1 MRRTKVLLLIKGLGI
16 GGAERLLLS
25 FLQVRDRQHF
35 DYRVAFVLPSKD
47 ALVPKVREADVPVQC
62 LAGGNRAATW
72 PFRLRRM
79 LIADPVDVLHLHS
92 PLVASVARVVV
103 RTLPK
108 STRPVVVTTE
118 HSTWSSYAMTTRIMN
133 AITFMIDDA
142 HIAVS
147 DRVRQSVPRLWRG
160 DVTVIVHGIILE
172 QVRRCRTE
180 RDRVRAEIG
189 VGPDELLVGT
199 VANYTVHKA
208 YPDLLMAARKVI
220 DSGTAVRFLALGQ
233 GPLEAEIRELHSSL
247 GLGRDF
253 LLLGRRP
260 DAVRVLAGCDVF
272 VLASR
277 REGFPVALMEALGL
291 GLPVVATTVGGVPE
305 AVTSGR
311 EGWLVPPGRADL
323 LADAILRLVRDDLA
337 RGRMAQS
344 SFAAG
349 ERYDMVRSAHRIES
363 LYRDLVRVP

>member
-1 MRRTKVLLLIKGLGI
+1 
-16 GGAERLLLS
+16 
-25 FLQVRDRQHF
+25 
-35 DYRVAFVLPSKD
+35 
-47 ALVPKVREADVPVQC
+47 
-62 LAGGNRAATW
+62 
-72 PFRLRRM
+72 
-79 LIADPVDVLHLHS
+79 
-92 PLVASVARVVV
+92 
-103 RTLPK
+103 
-108 STRPVVVTTE
+108 
-118 HSTWSSYAMTTRIMN
+118 
-133 AITFMIDDA
+133 
-142 HIAVS
+142 
-147 DRVRQSVPRLWRG
+147 LWRG
-160 DVTVIVHGIILE
+160 DVTVIVHGILLE
-172 QVRRCRTE
+172 QVRRCRKE
-180 RDRVRAEIG
+180 RDGVRAEIG

-208 YPDLLMAARKVI
+208 YPDLLRAARKVI

-233 GPLEAEIRELHSSL
+233 GPLEGEIRELHSSL

-323 LADAILRLVRDDLA
+323 LADAILRLVRDDDT
-337 RGRMAQS
+337 RRRMAQS

-363 LYRDLVRVP
+363 LYRDLVG

>member
-1 MRRTKVLLLIKGLGI
+1 MRRTKVLLLIKGLGL

-25 FLQVRDRQHF
+25 FLQVRDRGHF

-47 ALVPKVREADVPVQC
+47 ALVAEVRAADVPVLC
-62 LAGGNRAATW
+62 LARGDRTVMW
-72 PFRLRRM
+72 PLRLRRM

-92 PLVASVARVVV
+92 PVVASVARVVV

-108 STRPVVVTTE
+108 STRPIVVTTE
-118 HSTWSSYAMTTRIMN
+118 HSTWSSYAMPTRIMN
-133 AITFMIDDA
+133 AITFGIDDA
-142 HIAVS
+142 QIAVS
-147 DRVRQSVPRLWRG
+147 NRVRQSIPRVWRKH
-160 DVTVIVHGIILE
+160 VNVIVHGIILE
-172 QVRRCRTE
+172 QVRRCRDE
-180 RDRVRAEIG
+180 RDDVRAEIG
-189 VGPDELLVGT
+189 VGPGELVVGT

-220 DSGTAVRFLALGQ
+220 DDGTAVRFLALGQ
-233 GPLEAEIRELHSSL
+233 GPLEDEVRALHASL

-260 DAVRVLAGCDVF
+260 DAVRVLAGCDMF

-311 EGWLVPPGRADL
+311 EGWLVPPARADL
-323 LADAILRLVRDDLA
+323 LADAIVRLARDDET
-337 RGRMAQS
+337 RKRMAES
-344 SFAAG
+344 ALAAG
-349 ERYDMVRSAHRIES
+349 ERYDMVRSARRIES
-363 LYRDLVRVP
+363 LYRDLLG

>member
-1 MRRTKVLLLIKGLGI
+1 MRRTKVLLLIKGLGL

-25 FLQVRDRQHF
+25 FLQVRDRGHF

-47 ALVPKVREADVPVQC
+47 ALVSDVREADVPVQC
-62 LAGGNRAATW
+62 LTPDRRTARW
-72 PFRLRRM
+72 PLRLRQM

-103 RTLPK
+103 RTLPR

-133 AITFMIDDA
+133 AITFTIDGA

-147 DRVRQSVPRLWRG
+147 DRVRQSIPRIWRR
-160 DVTVIVHGIILE
+160 DVTVIVHGIILD
-172 QVRRCRTE
+172 QVRRSREE
-180 RDRVRAEIG
+180 RDDVRAEVG
-189 VGPDELLVGT
+189 VAPDDLLVGT

-208 YPDLLMAARKVI
+208 YPDLLHAARRVI
-220 DSGTAVRFLALGQ
+220 DSGAAVRFLALGQ
-233 GPLEAEIRELHSSL
+233 GPLEREIRELHASL
-247 GLGRDF
+247 GLGADF

-305 AVTSGR
+305 AVTSGC
-311 EGWLVPPGRADL
+311 EGWLVPPARADL
-323 LADAILRLVRDDLA
+323 LADAILRLVGDDQT
-337 RGRMAQS
+337 RRRMAQS
-344 SFAAG
+344 ALAAG
-349 ERYDMVRSAHRIES
+349 ARYDMVPSARRIES
-363 LYRDLVRVP
+363 LYRELVG

>member
-1 MRRTKVLLLIKGLGI
+1 MLIKGLGL

-25 FLQVRDRQHF
+25 FLQVRDRQDF

-47 ALVPKVREADVPVQC
+47 ALVTEIRETGVPVEC
-62 LAGGNRAATW
+62 LTRGDRVATW
-72 PFRLRRM
+72 PLLLRRM

-92 PLVASVARVVV
+92 PSVASVARLVV

-108 STRPVVVTTE
+108 STRPLVVTTE
-118 HSTWSSYAMTTRIMN
+118 HSTWSSYATTTRIMN
-133 AITFMIDDA
+133 AITFMLDDA
-142 HIAVS
+142 QIAVS
-147 DRVRQSVPRLWRG
+147 DRVRQSIPRLWRR

-172 QVRRCRTE
+172 QVRRFRAD
-180 RDRVRAEIG
+180 RDAVRAEIG
-189 VGPDELLVGT
+189 VGPGDLLVGT

-233 GPLEAEIRELHSSL
+233 GPLEGQVVELHASL

-253 LLLGRRP
+253 LLLGRRA
-260 DAVRVLAGCDVF
+260 DAVRVLAGCDIF

-311 EGWLVPPGRADL
+311 EGWLVPPARADL
-323 LADAILRLVRDDLA
+323 LADAILRLVRDDET
-337 RGRMAQS
+337 RRRMAQS

-349 ERYDMVRSAHRIES
+349 ERYDMVRSARRIES
-363 LYRDLVRVP
+363 LYRDLVG